1 LSFFPKKYG
10 KRFALEKTEDTRTT
24 RKYSQ
29 TPTTATRLK
38 NMSYSYQALKTKYAQ
53 CAISGFIL
61 RVQAVQFNKAL
72 FSSMILLSFAVGHLL
87 PTAVPLW
94 QQEWSCL
101 ELHAKLHS
109 AFLERL
115 LAALEQN
122 PQHVL
127 HRWPCQWQ
135 GAGTLHA

>member
-1 LSFFPKKYG
+1 MPSICEHVLVGCILCSEKYSHAYYCNLTKKYV
-10 KRFALEKTEDTRTT
+10 LLLSSSE
-24 RKYSQ
+24 
-29 TPTTATRLK
+29 
-38 NMSYSYQALKTKYAQ
+38 NKTKYAQ

-109 AFLERL
+109 AFPERL